1 VSSRLNQ
8 SRNFANCALIFAIF
22 VKFLFLT
29 QSACFSS
36 STMAAADIDDVKS
49 AIDDVDSEI
58 EIEQRRIEH
67 AEKQMETADPG
78 DRRFLQEVKI
88 KLLESANVLKSQ
100 KKVLL
105 EHLRDAKNLLLKKE
119 TQPGNVYGSR
129 VGFFLGLARTG
140 YLLHIT
146 YALEGIYR
154 EFISLPGS
162 GVLF

>member
-1 VSSRLNQ
+1 
-8 SRNFANCALIFAIF
+8 
-22 VKFLFLT
+22 
-29 QSACFSS
+29 
-36 STMAAADIDDVKS
+36 MAAADIDDVKS

-105 EHLRDAKNLLLKKE
+105 EHLRDAKNLLREEKILLLKKE